1 MNSKQFRQ
9 WCHSYQNSSSLYQ
22 QKPLI
27 MGILNVTPNSFSD
40 GGKFLQ
46 RDNAVKHALKMI
58 IAGADIIDVGG
69 ESSRPGAQPVSCEE
83 ELARVI
89 PVIERLREETDCCIS
104 IDTTK
109 HQVMKEAV
117 AAGADMINDITAL
130 NSGESLQ
137 AAAQLDVPVCLMHMQ
152 GEPMTMQL
160 HPHYEQDIIDE
171 LHTFFQQKIKH
182 CLTAGIKFENLIL
195 DPGFGFGKLPEHN
208 LRLVKNM
215 ATFNQYNRPLLLG
228 VSRKTTI
235 GAVLQKPVE
244 QRLLGGLAISVI
256 AALQGTSILRTHD
269 IDETQQVLIMLDAV
283 YNEKVINQV

>member
-1 MNSKQFRQ
+1 
-9 WCHSYQNSSSLYQ
+9 
-22 QKPLI
+22 